1 MATATLPLL
10 DVEAWGPQHNE
21 PIDLTLSVEG
31 EVVLA
36 MLEQSERYA
45 AVEREAFDRTT
56 AVLAAAGFTLTA
68 VSA

>member
-1 MATATLPLL
+1 MSTLTTTADT
-10 DVEAWGPQHNE
+10 DVWGPQHDV
-21 PIDLTLSVEG
+21 PLDLTLSVEG